1 MKKLILALCAI
12 LVLGCCAAAA
22 ESAPEKIILWEHT
35 AKEIDEAGNVI
46 EQPVKVTL
54 ETETPVEISPMD
66 NVDVSDGFFATIRR
80 EGVAPVVVS
89 ITPAE
94 FGAHA
99 NLNNA
104 TEEQLQMLINRIAEQ
119 FEEGSYNSGVTKTES
134 GNVYV
139 YAGDSTT
146 RSILQVYEDTLLELI
161 QFHDDFSDLTAEDQA
176 FAVEVLQGIWME

>member
-1 MKKLILALCAI
+1 MPLQSHNNSHHRPPCTKHNTYRDPLLR
-12 LVLGCCAAAA
+12 
-22 ESAPEKIILWEHT
+22 ER
-35 AKEIDEAGNVI
+35 
-46 EQPVKVTL
+46 
-54 ETETPVEISPMD
+54 
-66 NVDVSDGFFATIRR
+66 IR
-80 EGVAPVVVS
+80 S
-89 ITPAE
+89 
-94 FGAHA
+94 
-99 NLNNA
+99 
-104 TEEQLQMLINRIAEQ
+104 NRIAEQ

>member
-35 AKEIDEAGNVI
+35 AKEIDEAGNEI

-54 ETETPVEISPMD
+54 ETETPVEIDPMD

-80 EGVAPVVVS
+80 DGVAPVVVS

-104 TEEQLQMLINRIAEQ
+104 TEEQLKTFIAVVAQ
-119 FEEGSYNSGVTKTES
+119 QYEEGKYTSEIQKTKS
-134 GNVYV
+134 GNVYLAV
-139 YAGDSTT
+139 GDETT
-146 RSILQVYEDTLLELI
+146 RSVWQVYEDTMIEII
-161 QFHDDFSDLTAEDQA
+161 QFHEDFSPLTAEDQA
-176 FAVEVLQGIWME
+176 FAIEILQGIWME

>member
-1 MKKLILALCAI
+1 MKKLIFVLCAVFA
-12 LVLGCCAAAA
+12 LAAVTAFA
-22 ESAPEKIILWEHT
+22 ESAPEKVVLWEHT
-35 AKEIDEAGNVI
+35 AKEMDADGNEI
-46 EQPVKVTL
+46 EQLAKGTL
-54 ETETPVEISPMD
+54 ETK
-66 NVDVSDGFFATIRR
+66 
-80 EGVAPVVVS
+80 APVVVAIS
-89 ITPAE
+89 PADY
-94 FGAHA
+94 GAHA

-161 QFHDDFSDLTAEDQA
+161 QFHDDFSDLTEEDQA

>member
-1 MKKLILALCAI
+1 MKKLIFVLCAVFA
-12 LVLGCCAAAA
+12 LAAVTAFA
-22 ESAPEKIILWEHT
+22 ESAPEKVVLWEHT
-35 AKEIDEAGNVI
+35 AKEMDADGNEI
-46 EQPVKVTL
+46 EQLVQVTL
-54 ETETPVEISPMD
+54 ETKAPVEINPIGT
-66 NVDVSDGFFATIRR
+66 VDVSDGFFAKISR
-80 EGVAPVVVS
+80 EGVAPVVVAIS
-89 ITPAE
+89 PADY
-94 FGAHA
+94 GAHA